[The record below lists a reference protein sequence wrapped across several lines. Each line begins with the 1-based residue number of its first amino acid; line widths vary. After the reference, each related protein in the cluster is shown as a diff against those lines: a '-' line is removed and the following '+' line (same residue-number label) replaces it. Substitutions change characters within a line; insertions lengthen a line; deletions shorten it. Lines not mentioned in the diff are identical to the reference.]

1 MESLEEWMENL
12 QGQLRS
18 LVGQVRAVLDTD
30 EVVAFG
36 PFLYVYV
43 AKVSPSSFDKYRTE
57 KLSLTCCWT
66 GCAEF

>member
-1 MESLEEWMENL
+1 MESLEEWTENL

-43 AKVSPSSFDKYRTE
+43 AKASPSSFDKHRIKEIVAYLLLDCMR
-57 KLSLTCCWT
+57 
-66 GCAEF
+66 